1 MDSVVLSHL
10 LAQAERQRLT
20 LFIGPD
26 LPQAVTGVPSAA
38 ELAAG
43 MAKRFGLT
51 GLDPSPALADVAQA
65 AGRMRFRDVL
75 QYLMDHL
82 GGGQDP
88 QPVDLLLARL
98 PVERYVT
105 TRLDDLLGR
114 AFEKVGRS
122 AQALV
127 TDFDAGFVDRSKPML
142 LKLYGDLRQPTSL
155 TVTQDQL
162 FDLPRDK
169 RGLLRLVEQ
178 IFSSDTVLFLGADL
192 DSPDFLA
199 LWRGVLRD
207 LGRLAPRAYA
217 APARPLSPQTKAVW
231 ADRNI
236 TVLDDAPLAV
246 VQALAERLAPVG
258 TTPPPPAIRP
268 SQLAPRPSPPITTY
282 RNFDLELSRA
292 VDGHIL
298 ARVLRSPEG
307 EGESA
312 VADFAEMPPPLDG
325 TPTLR
330 GVDEEMGRRLFPGGV
345 AERWAASL
353 ATADRAATDQAKVGL
368 RLRLFL
374 ADPSLAGVA
383 WEAAKLGDSWPALS
397 TVTPVVRYVSTG
409 RRTDT
414 LAAAHPL
421 RMLALIS
428 DAVSLG
434 LPALDTARERAL
446 LAEALAPL
454 EAKGA
459 LKVEWRAGAITRRG
473 VLDDLRRVQPHLL
486 HFIGHG
492 LYDEASGLGSLVLS
506 GEGGDP
512 ALVTTEDLAILLD
525 GTPVQFA
532 FFNACRSGR
541 AAGGVAQAVVRSS
554 VAAAVGMQV
563 DAPDQAAADFAGAVY
578 RAIADGWPI
587 DAAVAEGRKLL
598 STTLGVGSPWWAL
611 PALYSRLEDGRLFG

>member
-1 MDSVVLSHL
+1 MNPTALTHL
-10 LAQAERQRLT
+10 LDEAQRRRLT

-26 LPQAVTGVPSAA
+26 LPQAVTGLPSAGD
-38 ELAAG
+38 LAAG
-43 MAKRFGLT
+43 LAKHLGLS
-51 GLDPSPALADVAQA
+51 GLGDAPALADVAQA
-65 AGRMRFRDVL
+65 AGRLRFRDTL
-75 QYLMDHL
+75 QFLMDRL
-82 GGGQDP
+82 DSSGRDP

-98 PVERYVT
+98 PVDLFIT
-105 TRLDDLLGR
+105 TRLDDGLGR
-114 AFEKVGRS
+114 AFEQVSRP

-127 TDFDAGFVDRSKPML
+127 SDFDAGFVDRSKPTL

-178 IFSSDTVLFLGADL
+178 AFSTSTLLFLGADL
-192 DSPDFLA
+192 ESPDFLS

-207 LGRLAPRAYA
+207 LGRLAPMAYA
-217 APARPLSPQTKAVW
+217 APARPLSPQAKALW

-236 TVLDDAPLAV
+236 TVLDDAPLDL
-246 VQALAERLAPVG
+246 VQTLAERLPPEG
-258 TTPPPPAIRP
+258 TTPIRP
-268 SQLAPRPSPPITTY
+268 RPPGSRLLPPVTPPIQRY
-282 RNFDLELSRA
+282 RNFDLELSRRA
-292 VDGHIL
+292 DGRIL

-325 TPTLR
+325 AATLR
-330 GVDEEMGRRLFPGGV
+330 GTDEEMGRRLFPGGV

-353 ATADRAATDQAKVGL
+353 ATTDRAEEGL

-383 WEAAKLGDSWPALS
+383 WEAAKLGDKWPALS

-414 LAAAHPL
+414 LAAAQPL
-421 RMLALIS
+421 RMLVLIS
-428 DAVSLG
+428 DAAELG
-434 LPALDTARERAL
+434 LPVLDTARERAL

-459 LKVEWRAGAITRRG
+459 LKVEWRTGAVTRRG
-473 VLDDLRRVQPHLL
+473 LLDDLRRIQPHLL

-492 LYDEASGLGSLVLS
+492 LHDEATGLGSLVIS
-506 GEGGDP
+506 GDGGEP
-512 ALVTTEDLAILLD
+512 VLLTTEDLAILLD

-532 FFNACRSGR
+532 FFNACQSGR

-578 RAIADGWPI
+578 RSIADGWPI